1 MPCFLCCNAA
11 AVLQL
16 VRCNG
21 QSSACHQSL
30 VTRPKPVA
38 ALVFARWRPIS
49 VHRVFVL
56 RLGTDDGRKAETR
69 LPFHV

>member
-1 MPCFLCCNAA
+1 MSRSCRW
-11 AVLQL
+11 QL
-16 VRCNG
+16 VRGNG
-21 QSSACHQSL
+21 QSFCVTSRL
-30 VTRPKPVA
+30 VPRPTHFA